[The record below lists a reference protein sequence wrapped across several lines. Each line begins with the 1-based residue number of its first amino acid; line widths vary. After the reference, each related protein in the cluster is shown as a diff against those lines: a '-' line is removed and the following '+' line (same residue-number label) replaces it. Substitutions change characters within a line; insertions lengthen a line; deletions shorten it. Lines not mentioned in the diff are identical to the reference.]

1 MHFSEDDLKEALR
14 RKDPGPG
21 FTQRVMARIGQ
32 EQESKAVQVKAAK
45 KGPLWLRWRI
55 TQHPALAGALAALV
69 LTVGAGLGYEQ
80 YHRVQE
86 QKRVEAQKA
95 ELAKEQ
101 IVQALKIT
109 NAKLSHVFRR
119 VSEPAAGE
127 PKIRRETL

>member
-32 EQESKAVQVKAAK
+32 QQEAEASERAPKPRLPWWRSV
-45 KGPLWLRWRI
+45 LRS
-55 TQHPALAGALAALV
+55 HPALAGALAALV
-69 LTVGAGLGYEQ
+69 LIVGSGLGYQQ
-80 YHRVQE
+80 YQRVQE

-101 IVQALKIT
+101 VVQALKIT
-109 NAKLSHVFRR
+109 NAKLNHVLRR
-119 VSEPAAGE
+119 ISEPSAGE
-127 PKIRRETL
+127 PKIRRQML